1 MLFKIVNVEKIE
13 IGQWQHFEGGDGF
26 SRCDLV
32 QHYIEL
38 AQQDLDRLKYVW
50 KTWLI
55 EIY

>member
-1 MLFKIVNVEKIE
+1 MVFKIANVEKIE
-13 IGQWQHFEGGDGF
+13 IGQWQHLGGGF

-38 AQQDLDRLKYVW
+38 VQQDLDRLKHVW

-55 EIY
+55 KIY

>member
-32 QHYIEL
+32 QHYTEL